1 MHLLEQLEAVGCPSF
16 RGMKFTDFNLWS
28 YGNCVEYAGGKYDI
42 AYGRDEAMLGG
53 LALGAKG
60 SVGNGFNWA
69 AGVYQRMRK
78 AFYAGDLVTAREE
91 QKKSRLIVDTIFDAA
106 YGGNSLATSRVLYEY
121 KNPSVKLGPP
131 RLPII
136 ELTPAQKKAL
146 IEKLEEIKFKTW
158 W

>member
-1 MHLLEQLEAVGCPSF
+1 
-16 RGMKFTDFNLWS
+16 
-28 YGNCVEYAGGKYDI
+28 
-42 AYGRDEAMLGG
+42 
-53 LALGAKG
+53 
-60 SVGNGFNWA
+60 
-69 AGVYQRMRK
+69 MRK
-78 AFYAGDLVTAREE
+78 AFYAGDLETAREE
-91 QKKSRLIVDTIFDAA
+91 QKKSRLIVDTIFVAA